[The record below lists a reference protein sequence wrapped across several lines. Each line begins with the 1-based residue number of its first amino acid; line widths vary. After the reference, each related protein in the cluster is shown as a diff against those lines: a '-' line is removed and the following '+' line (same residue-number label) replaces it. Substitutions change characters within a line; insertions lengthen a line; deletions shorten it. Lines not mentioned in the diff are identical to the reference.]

1 MDGARLSRNPHL
13 SWLGFRVGGEAGRRP
28 LAVAMRGVCHVVSL
42 TLAGHHDIRWM
53 TRGREQRWGEDAGT
67 VHFIPADDEPH
78 AFVTTTPSAF
88 ASVAFSIP
96 RRHLGDLACAEGV
109 AAPREWRWLLVPDD
123 PVLRSSLTL
132 LAGAI
137 QREGIDAGSR
147 LDEAARR
154 LVLRLVELGGGGV
167 PDWHDD
173 ASVFD
178 RRTLDHLVAVIDD
191 HLRIAPALAELGLLT
206 GLSPSHFAR
215 KFRRST
221 GLSLERF
228 VNRRRLQAALLR
240 LEDADTPLAH
250 VAHELGFSSQSHF
263 TRLFSGLTGMTPGK
277 YQRQHRRTVG

>member
-13 SWLGFRVGGEAGRRP
+13 SWLGFRVGGVAGARP

-42 TLAGHHDIRWM
+42 TLRGHHDIRWM
-53 TRGREQRWGEDAGT
+53 TNGRERRWGEDAGT

-78 AFVTTTPSAF
+78 TFVTTTPDTF
-88 ASVAFSIP
+88 ASVAFCIP
-96 RRHLGDLACAEGV
+96 RRHLADIASAEGG
-109 AAPREWRWLLVPDD
+109 AAPREWRRLLVPDD
-123 PVLRSSLTL
+123 PVLRSSLVR
-132 LAGAI
+132 LAGGI
-137 QREGIDAGSR
+137 QRDGLDDGGQ

-154 LVLRLVELGGGGV
+154 LVLRLVALGGGAV

-173 ASVFD
+173 ASVFA
-178 RRTLDHLVAVIDD
+178 RRTLDHLVAMIDD
-191 HLRIAPALAELGLLT
+191 RLRVAPSLAELGLLT
-206 GLSPSHFAR
+206 GLSPGHFAR
-215 KFRRST
+215 KFRCST

-240 LEDADTPLAH
+240 LEAVDVPLAH

-263 TRLFSGLTGMTPGK
+263 TRLFSGLTGMTPAK